1 MPSKYLHYSKA
12 FALSTAPQ
20 YRGILSLVLDMK
32 ARLIAEAAGIKD
44 LLYILNE
51 QNQI

>member
-1 MPSKYLHYSKA
+1 MPSEYLHYSKA
-12 FALSTAPQ
+12 FALSTAPH
-20 YRGILSLVLDMK
+20 YRGILSLVLDTK
-32 ARLIAEAAGIKD
+32 ARADAASIKD